1 MDSQALIIVVA
12 AAVLILIG
20 IGAYAFYSRLRRQ
33 RLREQFGPEYERT
46 VAQVG
51 NPTEAD
57 SILAK
62 RVERVARFKL
72 RPLSREQ
79 VDSFNHEWLRV
90 QALFVDDPDTAV
102 AEADALV
109 ARVMETR
116 GYPTKDFES
125 ACRRRVG
132 RSPTRGRELPDG
144 PCLDGAPLERR
155 RRDRRAA
162 TGRRQ
167 LSGALQRLDGC
178 GRHGSSSEGVMT
190 QGRDSAFAK
199 APADKP
205 AFAKA
210 PADKP
215 AFARPTSL

>member
-20 IGAYAFYSRLRRQ
+20 IGAYAYYSRLRRQ
-33 RLREQFGPEYERT
+33 RLRAQFGPEYERT

-79 VDSFNHEWLRV
+79 ADSFNHEWLRA

-102 AEADALV
+102 AQADALV
-109 ARVMETR
+109 ARVMAAR
-116 GYPTKDFES
+116 GYPTEDFERLADDVS
-125 ACRRRVG
+125 V
-132 RSPTRGRELPDG
+132 DH
-144 PCLDGAPLERR
+144 PLVVENYRTAHALMA
-155 RRDRRAA
+155 RRASGDVG
-162 TGRRQ
+162 TEELRRAVVNYRT
-167 LSGALQRLDGC
+167 LFNDLIDVDDTV
-178 GRHGSSSEGVMT
+178 RHRRAS
-190 QGRDSAFAK
+190 
-199 APADKP
+199 
-205 AFAKA
+205 
-210 PADKP
+210 
-215 AFARPTSL
+215 